1 MALIEIK
8 FPGNKRVD
16 AHIKGHIVPTD
27 QPEYAGGDN
36 TAPAPFEVFLT
47 SIASCAGIYALS
59 FCQNKG
65 IDTEGL
71 GLEMDVVKNPET
83 KMIEDVILN
92 LTLPTG
98 FPEKYKAAIIR
109 SIDLCA
115 VKKHMMNP
123 PQFTINTIAEEA

>member
-16 AHIKGHIVPTD
+16 AHIKGHVVKTD
-27 QPEYAGGDN
+27 QPEYAGGDD
-36 TAPAPFEVFLT
+36 TAPAPFQIFLT

-71 GLEMDVVKNPET
+71 ALEMDVVKNPET
-83 KMIEDVILN
+83 KMIDDVILN
-92 LTLPTG
+92 LTLPKD
-98 FPEKYKAAIIR
+98 FPEKYKGAIVR
-109 SIDLCA
+109 AIDLCT
-115 VKKHMMNP
+115 VKKHMITP
-123 PQFTINTIAEEA
+123 PNFSINTFETE